1 MRRSDTART
10 PWKDLAE
17 EAILDDDERKL
28 ITSEYAPLGWVWSD
42 PHKLNRGEAA
52 KVLSHWAERE
62 NQALPA
68 VVFKGCRPIEPKR
81 KKPSYVEP
89 DEQSDSQHCQSSKNK
104 THRQSK
110 RQKTQKTAKPI
121 KKISDSDSDGE
132 LIPVT

>member
-89 DEQSDSQHCQSSKNK
+89 DEQSDSQH
-104 THRQSK
+104 RQSPRTRPIGK
-110 RQKTQKTAKPI
+110 QSGRGLGKLQSPSRKSVTQTAMV
-121 KKISDSDSDGE
+121 S
-132 LIPVT
+132 